1 MDSAQAREAEATSPT
16 CLGLTAKWN
25 RDLISLVCVTILL
38 VPAAITGNGM
48 EGWTERVLLM
58 RLLALWLA

>member
-1 MDSAQAREAEATSPT
+1 MDSAQAREAKATSPT

-25 RDLISLVCVTILL
+25 REISLACVTILL
-38 VPAAITGNGM
+38 VSKCNKRKWG
-48 EGWTERVLLM
+48 EGWGERVLVM